1 MKNNSDI
8 GLVFF
13 YGAGLG
19 KWIWDNL
26 SQNIDYPCLFL
37 DYPGRELNS
46 KDNKGLSLDDYSDFI
61 CTKINNWN
69 IDKIVVIAHSI
80 GGVIALK
87 TIRKIKSQIKGFIA
101 ISASTPK
108 SGDSYLS
115 SFSTFNR
122 LVMKCVFRLLGTR
135 PPKTALMQSLCNDL
149 SAEQATKVVNQ
160 FTPES
165 LMIYEQKV
173 IYNLSD
179 IPKLYIKLTNDK
191 AFREQIQ
198 DKMIKNISP
207 KTVVEMN
214 TGHLPMLGKP
224 NDLARII
231 NDFVLKIDK

>member
-8 GLVFF
+8 GLVFI

-19 KWIWDNL
+19 TWIWDDL
-26 SQNIDYPCLFL
+26 SQKIDYPCLFL
-37 DYPGRELNS
+37 DYPGRESNS

-61 CTKINNWN
+61 CTEIKKWN
-69 IDKIVVIAHSI
+69 TDKIIVIAHSI

-87 TIRKIKSQIKGFIA
+87 TIEKIKSQIKGFVA
-101 ISASTPK
+101 ISASIPK

-115 SFSTFNR
+115 SFSLFNR
-122 LVMKCVFRLLGTR
+122 LIMKCVFRLLGTR
-135 PPKTALMQSLCNDL
+135 PPKAALMQSLCNDL
-149 SAEQATKVVNQ
+149 TVEQATKVVNK

-165 LMIYEQKV
+165 LLIYEQKV
-173 IYNLSD
+173 TYNLPD

-191 AFREQIQ
+191 AFEEQTQ

-214 TGHLPMLGKP
+214 TGHLPMLGDP
-224 NDLARII
+224 NDLAKII
-231 NDFVLKIDK
+231 NEFVLKIEQ

>member
-19 KWIWDNL
+19 TWIWDDL
-26 SQNIDYPCLFL
+26 SQNIDYPCLFP

-61 CTKINNWN
+61 SAKINTWN

-87 TIRKIKSQIKGFIA
+87 TIGKIKSQIKGFIA

-115 SFSTFNR
+115 SFSLFNR
-122 LVMKCVFRLLGTR
+122 LVMKCVFRLSGTR
-135 PPKTALMQSLCNDL
+135 PPKTALIQSLCNDL
-149 SAEQATKVVNQ
+149 PTEHATKVVTQ

-173 IYNLSD
+173 IYNLPD
-179 IPKLYIKLTNDK
+179 IPRLYIKLTNDK

-198 DKMIKNISP
+198 DRMIKNFSP
-207 KTVVEMN
+207 NTVAEMN

-224 NDLARII
+224 NDLAKII
-231 NDFVLKIDK
+231 NDFVLKSDK